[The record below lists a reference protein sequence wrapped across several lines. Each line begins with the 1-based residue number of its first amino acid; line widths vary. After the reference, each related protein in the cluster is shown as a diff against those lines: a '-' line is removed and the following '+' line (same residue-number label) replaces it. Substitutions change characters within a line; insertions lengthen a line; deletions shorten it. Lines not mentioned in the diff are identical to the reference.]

1 MTAGNHKQKGLEDD
15 YPFQFRLMFRKPL
28 GVHFRFFFG
37 KTTKKY
43 IPSLSNLTPPSPTW
57 FRRNVPKVKGLQNK
71 ALSHGTGCN
80 LIYLTIHQHLWLLSA
95 GDGRKNFTA
104 HVVNYA
110 TKQKPNPHLR
120 HCHIQNLRTICPR
133 RLGNIG
139 ERVGPPK
146 VMAATCMVFKKGPD
160 LTDNSSS
167 M

>member
-28 GVHFRFFFG
+28 GVYFRFFFG

-43 IPSLSNLTPPSPTW
+43 IPSLSNLTPLSPTW

-80 LIYLTIHQHLWLLSA
+80 LMYLTIHQHLWLLSA
-95 GDGRKNFTA
+95 GDGSLFHSTCGELC
-104 HVVNYA
+104 YQ
-110 TKQKPNPHLR
+110 TKAQSTPAPLPYSESQDDMSSKV
-120 HCHIQNLRTICPR
+120 
-133 RLGNIG
+133 G

-160 LTDNSSS
+160 LRDNSGS
-167 M
+167 